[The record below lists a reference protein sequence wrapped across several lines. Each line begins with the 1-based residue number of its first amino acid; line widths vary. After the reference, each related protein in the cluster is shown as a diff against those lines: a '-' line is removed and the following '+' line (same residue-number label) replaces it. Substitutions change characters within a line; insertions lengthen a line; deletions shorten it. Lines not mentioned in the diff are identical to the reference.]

1 MIITEIFFYKTSDA
15 LKFNIHACQYI
26 LILLSKGLCCKLLSS
41 LKKNLLSCYL
51 LPWLIVGNSY
61 VFLII
66 PKLFAHHSSLHQS
79 NHKTKIYLNIFKII
93 WMKSLIVCSLWWNFT
108 FIFWKFSI
116 LFHHFQLLTIPI
128 NRCYNIYRKTK
139 HKNETS

>member
-51 LPWLIVGNSY
+51 LPWLIVANSY

-66 PKLFAHHSSLHQS
+66 PKLFVHHYSPHQS
-79 NHKTKIYLNIFKII
+79 NHKMKIYLNIFKII
-93 WMKSLIVCSLWWNFT
+93 WMKRLIVCSLWWNF
-108 FIFWKFSI
+108 IFRKFSI
-116 LFHHFQLLTIPI
+116 LFDHFQPWTISI